1 MIRAVLFD
9 LDDTLYDESSYVTSG
24 FREVAA
30 RIAGDLNVD
39 ATRVLDFMQAELA
52 RSGRGKVFDTTLA
65 AFGAVPVPERVAA
78 LLACYRAHR
87 PQIALFD
94 DAAACLEALS
104 GYRLA
109 VVTDGLPVMQRNK
122 AAALGLE
129 QRVNT
134 VVYCWEQGCP
144 KPDPGA
150 YLEALARLGVRP
162 GEALVVGDRPDHDM
176 AVARALGMPSVRVR
190 RGRFAAV
197 PEGDW
202 PATRVVDEL
211 SGLPAWLN
219 EWRYE

>member
-30 RIAGDLNVD
+30 RISEDLNVD
-39 ATRVLDFMQAELA
+39 AARVLACMQAELA

-65 AFGAVPVPERVAA
+65 AFGVDPAPERVAA
-78 LLACYRAHR
+78 LLACYRTHR

-129 QRVNT
+129 RRVNT
-134 VVYCWEQGCP
+134 VVYCWEQRGP

-150 YLEALARLGVRP
+150 YLEALARLGCVP
-162 GEALVVGDRPDHDM
+162 
-176 AVARALGMPSVRVR
+176 AVKRSLWATVPITTWPWRGALGMPSVRASRQVCGGA
-190 RGRFAAV
+190 RGA
-197 PEGDW
+197 W
-202 PATRVVDEL
+202 PATRLVDEL